1 MREEGQHRIHAKIT
15 ALNGTLIMYGSHTL
29 LSAVHM

>member
-15 ALNGTLIMYGSHTL
+15 VLKGTLIMYGSHTL
-29 LSAVHM
+29 LSAVYM